1 MVEAVDHSHRKNLIS
16 NIFSLSF
23 LQVANYVLPLLT
35 VPYLVR
41 ILGPEKYGLIN
52 FSQAFIQYFIL
63 LTDYGFNLS
72 ATRKIAINRE
82 DNDQISEIFS
92 AVFIIKFVLLL
103 ISFLI
108 MISVVLSF
116 HRFQGDFY
124 IFIYTFGMVVGNVL
138 FPIWFFQGMEKMKY
152 ITYFNILWKTV
163 FTLLIFVLVRK
174 QADYLMV
181 PVLNSLGY
189 IVIGVISLNFIHR
202 KFDVQYKLVG
212 LKRLKEELRDGFYI
226 FISGFAT
233 SLYTTSNAFIL
244 GLVTNNTIVGY
255 YSAAE
260 KIIRAVQYLNNPIS
274 QAIFPYISKLTTDSK
289 EKSLSFIKKTT
300 KLVGAANLLFSL
312 MIFLLARPIV
322 LILLGKQYTES
333 IAVLRILALLPF
345 IISLSNI
352 LGVQVMLNYG
362 MEKLFSKIIVTASLL
377 NVVLALVLS
386 LMFKDIGV
394 SYAVVITELMIT
406 VTMYYVLNKK
416 GIHIF

>member
-1 MVEAVDHSHRKNLIS
+1 MAEAVEQSHRKNLIS

-82 DNDQISEIFS
+82 NKEKVSEIFS
-92 AVFIIKFVLLL
+92 AVFIIKFALLL

-108 MISVVLSF
+108 MLLVVLSF
-116 HRFQGDFY
+116 KRFQGDFY
-124 IFIYTFGMVVGNVL
+124 IFLYTFGMVIGNVL
-138 FPIWFFQGMEKMKY
+138 FPIWFFQGMENMKY
-152 ITYFNILWKTV
+152 ITYFNILWKTI

-189 IVIGVISLNFIHR
+189 IVIGVISLYFIHR
-202 KFDVQYKLVG
+202 KFAVKYQLVRF
-212 LKRLKEELRDGFYI
+212 KRLKEELRDGFYI

-300 KLVGAANLLFSL
+300 KLVGSVNLLFSV
-312 MIFLLARPIV
+312 MIFVLARPIV
-322 LILLGKQYTES
+322 FILLGKQYTES
-333 IAVLRILALLPF
+333 IPVLRILALLPF

-352 LGVQVMLNYG
+352 FGVQVMLNYG
-362 MEKLFSKIIVTASLL
+362 MEKLFSKIIVTASLI
-377 NVVLALVLS
+377 NVALALVLS
-386 LMFKDIGV
+386 LLFKDIGV
-394 SYAVVITELMIT
+394 SYAVVITELIIT
-406 VTMYYVLNKK
+406 VTMYFVLRKK